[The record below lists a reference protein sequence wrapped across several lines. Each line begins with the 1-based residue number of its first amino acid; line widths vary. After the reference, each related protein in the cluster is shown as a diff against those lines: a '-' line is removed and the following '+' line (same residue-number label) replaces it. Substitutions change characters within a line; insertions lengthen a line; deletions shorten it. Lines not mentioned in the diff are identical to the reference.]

1 MKCICE
7 KEQLLN
13 GISVVS
19 RLATTRATLPILQN
33 IFIEVRK
40 DGLLL
45 RATDLEQT
53 LEAVVPAEV
62 TETGQL
68 TIPARMLSEYL
79 ANNGDHSLTLETND
93 LTLHLNSTNHR
104 ATFRGLPA
112 EEYPTLPEAKAQT
125 TITLSATELVA
136 TLSSVLFAAAVD
148 DSRPVLSGML
158 WRFHE
163 GNFELVATDG
173 YRLAYAKLANPGQ
186 ISGDYVIPRR
196 AIQELVRVVD
206 GESVTVA
213 FAGTQ
218 VTFTTG
224 KTKLTSRI
232 LEGKFPDFAAIL
244 PKKKTISVVLA
255 ASALVRS
262 LKLASLFSRDSAY
275 STKLILEGNTLA
287 IEATSV
293 QLGENRNE
301 VTLEHAV
308 ETPLTISANAQ
319 YIIEA
324 LGHIS
329 GSARLE
335 LVDHKSPIVV
345 RPAQS
350 TTETLYLIMPLRNE

>member
-1 MKCICE
+1 MKCTCE
-7 KEQLLN
+7 KEQLLL

-33 IFIEVRK
+33 IYIEVRN
-40 DGLLL
+40 DAVLL

-62 TETGQL
+62 QETGKL

-79 ANNGDHSLTLETND
+79 ANNGDHSLTLETDD

-104 ATFRGLPA
+104 ATFRGLAA
-112 EEYPTLPEAKAQT
+112 EEYPTLPEAKVQS
-125 TITLSATELVA
+125 SATFPAAELVA
-136 TLSSVLFAAAVD
+136 ALNSVLFASAVD
-148 DSRPVLSGML
+148 DSRPVLSGLL
-158 WRFHE
+158 WRFKPDSL
-163 GNFELVATDG
+163 ELVGTDG
-173 YRLAYAKLANPGQ
+173 YRLAYTKLQNPGQ
-186 ISGDYVIPRR
+186 VSGDYVIPRR
-196 AIQELVRVVD
+196 AIQELIRVVEGD
-206 GESVTVA
+206 SVAIA

-218 VTFTTG
+218 ATFTTG

-244 PKKKTISVVLA
+244 PKKKEVSAVLA
-255 ASALVRS
+255 ASAFVRS

-275 STKLILEGNTLA
+275 STKLILEGTKLA

-301 VTLEHAV
+301 ITLERAV
-308 ETPLTISANAQ
+308 EAPLTISANAQ
-319 YIIEA
+319 YLIEA

-329 GSARLE
+329 GSVQLE
-335 LVDHKSPIVV
+335 LVDHKSPIVL
-345 RPAQS
+345 RPVKS
-350 TTETLYLIMPLRNE
+350 DSEVLYLIMPLRNE